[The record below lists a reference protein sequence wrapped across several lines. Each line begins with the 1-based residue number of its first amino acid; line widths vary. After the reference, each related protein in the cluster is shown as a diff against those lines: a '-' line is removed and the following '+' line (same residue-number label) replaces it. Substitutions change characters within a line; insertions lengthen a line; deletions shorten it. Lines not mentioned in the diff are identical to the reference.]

1 MDFIINNVDN
11 FFSIATQIIGVFAVI
26 ASMTPNE
33 ADNQI
38 LDKAARLINVFG
50 FNFGKAKNE

>member
-11 FFSIATQIIGVFAVI
+11 FFSIATQVIGVFAVI

-33 ADNQI
+33 VDNQI
-38 LDKAARLINVFG
+38 LDQIAKLINVFG
-50 FNFGKAKNE
+50 FNFGNAKNE

>member
-11 FFSIATQIIGVFAVI
+11 FLSIATQIIGVFAVI

-33 ADNQI
+33 VDTQI
-38 LDKAARLINVFG
+38 LDKVARLINVFG

>member
-11 FFSIATQIIGVFAVI
+11 FLSIATQIIGVFAVI

>member
-33 ADNQI
+33 VDNQI
-38 LDKAARLINVFG
+38 LDKVAKLINVFG

>member
-11 FFSIATQIIGVFAVI
+11 FLSIATQIIGVFAVI
-26 ASMTPNE
+26 ASMTPSE

>member
-11 FFSIATQIIGVFAVI
+11 FLSIATQIIGVFAVI

-38 LDKAARLINVFG
+38 LDDSYYLIYFYISIVDL
-50 FNFGKAKNE
+50 